1 MSFFD
6 DFNEGSFEEV
16 IKEFFEP
23 SSRVKGNRTII
34 QGEEEDRNID
44 FIETKNKIYVVF
56 ELPGYNEKDVILNI
70 IKSDIEIKIQKKG
83 NEHIQD
89 YLKAKL
95 EEGIFFRRLLPK
107 IVNTKKYKYLMK
119 NGILEVVF
127 EKK

>member
-6 DFNEGSFEEV
+6 DFNNDSFEEV

-23 SSRVKGNRTII
+23 SSRVKGNGTII

-44 FIETKNKIYVVF
+44 FIETRDKIYVVF
-56 ELPGYNEKDVILNI
+56 ELPGYGKKDVILNVI
-70 IKSDIEIKIQKKG
+70 RNDIEIKIQKKG
-83 NEHIQD
+83 DELIQN
-89 YLKAKL
+89 YLKGKL
-95 EEGIFFRRLLPK
+95 HEGIFFRRSLPK
-107 IVNTKKYKYLMK
+107 FVNTKKYKYSMK